1 MMPLINNKF
10 SNKLLYTRINI
21 IFPILI
27 CIYLA
32 IVLWPTFMDGTSL
45 IRSDQPMWTSFTH
58 ELKHEVFPDQ
68 KWFWGI
74 ITDRENAGLT
84 MGSSYSLNIILLWIL
99 SHIFNPATSVKIIL
113 FISLLSLSISLYFVS
128 AKLTDPLFAIIPAL
142 LSIPIIF
149 PLAARGM
156 AYSHLSLS
164 FAFFFWLSS
173 LKLLKRFRLKDWL
186 ISVLLLT
193 ISIYAHPIGFL
204 TCMVIWTALMF
215 CTVRDKYQQPLR
227 RVTVLYFIIPF
238 LSIML
243 ASPHTYPKFSSGSN
257 KISQIKQHS
266 QSNKVIQRNILR
278 IDSPKKKPTLS
289 RSLNLDAYLTEF
301 GIKGK
306 IFIVFFAVVGL
317 VSIVKKENNLK
328 LPILAIYLTGFLLAS
343 RLLSLFPVKNS
354 FFLTLTFYSS
364 RFEILLKIVFIILA
378 GVGLKSFYDYFNFT
392 RDKNKIFIMTA
403 KVFSLLVF
411 VLALVLCGRD
421 LSQNRIWSEKHLITF
436 DKFEN
441 KSDVESLWHW
451 LSNNV
456 NAEEYRVYFEDT
468 WLSYPL
474 DLKAY
479 NRRPINLNYEVYNHV
494 LALTSIATDIKQIGG
509 WCGFYSRF
517 GRRYNRGSGGFL
529 FGNKSAN
536 EISEKLIADN
546 LKSLN
551 CKYIVVHSEELVN
564 LLENISILQKAA
576 IIGDFH
582 IFEYSDMV
590 SAWAYKVESE
600 EPSTLIKRSP
610 TNYILMSNGN
620 NNDKIQISL
629 AYNSK
634 WKAYYNKT
642 EIPIINHK
650 ELMQIRLPDKGSQVI
665 ELKYVIDKKPPI
677 FILLL
682 GLVCLLCCIRFIK
695 RKSQIQ
701 NGLVNTTATG

>member
-1 MMPLINNKF
+1 
-10 SNKLLYTRINI
+10 
-21 IFPILI
+21 
-27 CIYLA
+27 
-32 IVLWPTFMDGTSL
+32 MDGTSL
-45 IRSDQPMWTSFTH
+45 IRSDQPMWTAFTH
-58 ELKHEVFPDQ
+58 VIKHEVFPDQ

-74 ITDRENAGLT
+74 ITDKENAGLT
-84 MGSSYSLNIILLWIL
+84 MGKSYSLNIILLWIL

-164 FAFFFWLSS
+164 FALFFWLSS
-173 LKLLKRFRLKDWL
+173 LKYLKKFRSKDWL
-186 ISVLLLT
+186 ISVLLVT
-193 ISIYAHPIGFL
+193 IAIYAHPIGFL
-204 TCMVIWTALMF
+204 TCMAIWTALIF
-215 CTVRDKYQQPLR
+215 CTVRNKCQKPLR

-243 ASPHTYPKFSSGSN
+243 ASPQTYTQFFSGSK
-257 KISQIKQHS
+257 KISQTKQHS
-266 QSNKVIQRNILR
+266 QSNNVNQRNILR
-278 IDSPKKKPTLS
+278 IDGQNKRPTLS
-289 RSLNLDAYLTEF
+289 RSLNLATYLKEF
-301 GIKGK
+301 GINGK

-317 VSIVKKENNLK
+317 VAIVKKENNLK

-343 RLLSLFPVKNS
+343 RLLVLFPVKIN
-354 FFLTLTFYSS
+354 FFLILTVYYW

-378 GVGLKSFYDYFNFT
+378 GVGLKSFYDYCNLT
-392 RDKNKIFIMTA
+392 RDKKKLFNMTA

-411 VLALVLCGRD
+411 VLALVLCGRG

-441 KSDVESLWHW
+441 KRDVESLWYW
-451 LSNNV
+451 LTNNV

-474 DLKAY
+474 DIKAY
-479 NRRPINLNYEVYNHV
+479 NHRSGLNLNSEVYNHV

-509 WCGFYSRF
+509 WCGFTNNF
-517 GRRYNRGSGGFL
+517 GRRYNIGIGGLL
-529 FGNKSAN
+529 FGSKSAN

-590 SAWAYKVESE
+590 SAWAYKVESK

-610 TNYILMSNGN
+610 THYILMSNGN

-629 AYNSK
+629 AYNFN
-634 WKAYYNKT
+634 WKAYYNMT

-677 FILLL
+677 IILLL

-695 RKSQIQ
+695 RKSQFQ
-701 NGLVNTTATG
+701 NVSVNITPAS